1 MATRPFLRS
10 TRVDVSARKTYD
22 VIDEPVGPEYDALLD
37 SALTQCS
44 TLVLTMRHDGEEP
57 RARAVV
63 DELGPHR
70 LQDGAQGP
78 VLRYRLSRE
87 TVAILKRSARGL
99 YAWRHPALPE
109 NLCLLRADGTPWLVS
124 ISAERLGYLELTPF
138 EKLLLGRAAPGLA
151 AVLAHQ
157 AARDAILAYFER
169 RYETHVEALTAEVE
183 RFARTVVEE
192 GREGLVDAMADWIE
206 SDDPARVSAALDVIG
221 AVGLTEL
228 RGEVAALS
236 RAVIADTAPAPRVY
250 RSNLVLRERWKAR
263 RSRQVQRVL
272 DQLPPPASP

>member
-1 MATRPFLRS
+1 MPPRPFLR
-10 TRVDVSARKTYD
+10 TARVDISARKTYD
-22 VIDEPVGPEYDALLD
+22 VIDEPTGPEYDALLE

-44 TLVLTMRHDGEEP
+44 TVVLTVRPNGEEP

-70 LQDGAQGP
+70 LQDGATGP
-78 VLRYRLSRE
+78 VFRYRLSRD

-99 YAWRHPALPE
+99 YEWRHPGLPE

-124 ISAERLGYLELTPF
+124 IAAERLGYLELTPF

-157 AARDAILAYFER
+157 AARDAILAYLER
-169 RYETHVEALTAEVE
+169 RYETHLDALTAEVE
-183 RFARTVVEE
+183 RFARTVLDE
-192 GREGLVDAMADWIE
+192 GREGLVDAIADWLD
-206 SDDPARVSAALDVIG
+206 SDEPARVSVALEMIG
-221 AVGLTEL
+221 TLGLAEL
-228 RGEVAALS
+228 RGEVSTLN
-236 RAVIADTAPAPRVY
+236 RAVLADTAPVPHVY

-263 RSRQVQRVL
+263 RRQQLERVME
-272 DQLPPPASP
+272 QLPAPAS

>member
-22 VIDEPVGPEYDALLD
+22 VIDEPVGPEYDALLE

-44 TLVLTMRHDGEEP
+44 TLVLTMRHNGEEP
-57 RARAVV
+57 KARAVV

-70 LQDGAQGP
+70 IQDGAQGP

-99 YAWRHPALPE
+99 YAWRRPALPE

-124 ISAERLGYLELTPF
+124 IAAERLGYLELTPF

-169 RYETHVEALTAEVE
+169 RYETHVEALTGEVE

-206 SDDPARVSAALDVIG
+206 SEEPARVSAALDVIG
-221 AVGLTEL
+221 TMGLTEL
-228 RGEVAALS
+228 RADVVALN
-236 RAVIADTAPAPRVY
+236 RAVLADTVLVPRVY

-263 RSRQVQRVL
+263 RRRQLQRVL
-272 DQLPPPASP
+272 EQLPAP

>member
-1 MATRPFLRS
+1 MSPRPFLR
-10 TRVDVSARKTYD
+10 TARVDISARKTYD
-22 VIDEPVGPEYDALLD
+22 LIDEPTGPEYDALLE

-44 TLVLTMRHDGEEP
+44 TMVLTVHPNGEEP

-70 LQDGAQGP
+70 LQDRAGGP
-78 VLRYRLSRE
+78 VLRYRLSRD

-99 YAWRHPALPE
+99 YAWHAPGLPE

-124 ISAERLGYLELTPF
+124 IAREQLGYLELTPF

-157 AARDAILAYFER
+157 AARDAILAYLER
-169 RYETHVEALTAEVE
+169 RYETHLDGLTNEVE
-183 RFARTVVEE
+183 RFARTVIDE
-192 GREGLVDAMADWIE
+192 GREGLVEAVADWLE
-206 SDDPARVSAALDVIG
+206 SDEPARVSAAIDIIG
-221 AVGLTEL
+221 ALGLTEL
-228 RGEVAALS
+228 RGEVSALN
-236 RAVIADTAPAPRVY
+236 RAVQADTAAVPHVY

-263 RSRQVQRVL
+263 RRQRLERVL
-272 DQLPPPASP
+272 EQLPATSS